1 MRARAVIFYL
11 LIAAT
16 VAIFAVL
23 LNYPKYVDGKI
34 FPPKMPANIE
44 ELATWDENDIH
55 ILMRVT
61 LKCNEV
67 PGYKYGEPKEFEQW
81 RNLCWKVNKYWD
93 KAHKEK
99 KRREGLEKFKSL
111 NLPKIQE

>member
-23 LNYPKYVDGKI
+23 LNYPKYLDGRI

-67 PGYKYGEPKEFEQW
+67 PRYKDGDPKEFGRW
-81 RNLCWKVNKYWD
+81 RDLCWTVNNYWF

-99 KRREGLEKFKSL
+99 KRREDLEKFRSL